1 MAVPSQTVAGHSGS
15 DESRVLPLRSRVS
28 HHRGSL
34 EGDSNETRCPSS
46 APSQYPVLQRYRKER
61 EGSLMGSNSK
71 PSRNS
76 IESFHNPAFQM
87 TQRKKSA
94 VTSDLG
100 AIRAK
105 V

>member
-1 MAVPSQTVAGHSGS
+1 MRPGVHLLHPHNTLYYNVIVKNA
-15 DESRVLPLRSRVS
+15 
-28 HHRGSL
+28 
-34 EGDSNETRCPSS
+34 RC
-46 APSQYPVLQRYRKER
+46 
-61 EGSLMGSNSK
+61 SLMGSNSK

-76 IESFHNPAFQM
+76 IESFHNPAFQI